1 MQRRRK
7 SRWHAP
13 RRQEKRHPHQERRD
27 GAAAVRGHHQED
39 HPARRHAGFFS
50 SINPAAWLFSAL
62 FVAQGV
68 LFVWFGVLHDRLRFS
83 PLGSPRHTFAWV
95 FIVYALLYP
104 LLAHAGGHT
113 FPRMPTYGVP
123 CPTTL
128 LTIGFLFAADP
139 PVPRLIA
146 VIPITWAFIGGS
158 AALFLGVRADLMGVF
173 RRVAV
178 RRVIAT
184 VGATAFLARP
194 QVNPRRGN
202 LDAFL
207 AYTPLRPFDCR
218 DSIDMRAGLGG
229 HLR

>member
-1 MQRRRK
+1 MNLPFSADEFFDVFGAYNRALWPAAIGLWLYAVLGVVALGRHRPNQRT
-7 SRWHAP
+7 WI
-13 RRQEKRHPHQERRD
+13 
-27 GAAAVRGHHQED
+27 AVMLATQWVWAGLVY
-39 HPARRHAGFFS
+39 HAGFFS

-158 AALFLGVRADLMGVF
+158 AALFLGVRADLMLW
-173 RRVAV
+173 A
-178 RRVIAT
+178 
-184 VGATAFLARP
+184 
-194 QVNPRRGN
+194 
-202 LDAFL
+202 
-207 AYTPLRPFDCR
+207 
-218 DSIDMRAGLGG
+218 AGLALAG
-229 HLR
+229 HVLTVRWRVLGVRA